1 MVSLYFLKQNQ
12 MKIMRPRIDIAPE
25 TNHDAGDWHTHAQE
39 HYFRLHAVII
49 FTRTFAGDQTFAG
62 TQLSK
67 LNVMA
72 NTSTQIL

>member
-12 MKIMRPRIDIAPE
+12 MKIMRPRVDTAPE
-25 TNHDAGDWHTHAQE
+25 TNHDAEDWHAHAQE

-49 FTRTFAGDQTFAG
+49 FTRMFGGDQTFTG